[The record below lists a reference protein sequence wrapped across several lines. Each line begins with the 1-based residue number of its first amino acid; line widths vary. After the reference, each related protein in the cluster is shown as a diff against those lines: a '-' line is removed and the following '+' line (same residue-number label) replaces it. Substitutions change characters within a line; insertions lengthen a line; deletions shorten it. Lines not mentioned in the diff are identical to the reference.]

1 MVDAETVIIIV
12 IVIVFALS
20 FGCCCHFMSGKRRQ
34 EELSRRNSPQTQQ
47 TAVDSTANANAS
59 HVYVLHLR
67 DTSSNNPNANPTG
80 GEAIENPEGESQ
92 EDSHDPIVESGP
104 PPYSGI
110 EAGTLG
116 EPQFEEPQLPPPS
129 YEEALSLTV
138 ENLATPREEMTE

>member
-1 MVDAETVIIIV
+1 
-12 IVIVFALS
+12 
-20 FGCCCHFMSGKRRQ
+20 MSGKRRQ

-47 TAVDSTANANAS
+47 TAVDSANANANAS

-110 EAGTLG
+110 EAGSIG
-116 EPQFEEPQLPPPS
+116 EPQLPPPS

-138 ENLATPREEMTE
+138 ESLATPREERTESFL